1 MVKVNVDL
9 YRALSWTHL

>member
-1 MVKVNVDL
+1 MDL